1 MFKGEP
7 TDEVQK
13 LLDEIKGE
21 AVRGAQDGKLNLL
34 MPAFASL
41 LVNLSNAADR
51 RAKVIEKWTK
61 AIFWLTGVLIA
72 LTLVLVVLTAL
83 LVYFDGVQTED
94 APPADR
100 ASSSQVLFTDALR
113 TDLDRLNGLLKTG

>member
-7 TDEVQK
+7 ADEVQK

-21 AVRGAQDGKLNLL
+21 AVRGAQDGKLNFL

-113 TDLDRLNGLLKTG
+113 TDLDRLNGF

>member
-1 MFKGEP
+1 
-7 TDEVQK
+7 
-13 LLDEIKGE
+13 
-21 AVRGAQDGKLNLL
+21 